1 MSESCFSH
9 DKVDIIRRKAK
20 GTLQFGKSDVFRDD
34 SCMIK
39 PMYGPGGT
47 PHAAFNTIQS
57 PVLRFE
63 KQMSRHTSP
72 SQMRKKLSREDK
84 RAMTKLPSHM
94 HNVNNRMACSNI
106 LERTLRESKF

>member
-9 DKVDIIRRKAK
+9 EKVDVIRRKAK
-20 GTLQFGKSDVFRDD
+20 GTLQFGNSDVHRTN
-34 SCMIK
+34 SMIK
-39 PMYGPGGT
+39 PMYESGGPIQSQ
-47 PHAAFNTIQS
+47 FKTIQS

-84 RAMTKLPSHM
+84 RAMTKLPTHM